1 VTAVLGIVAAIF
13 AVSGPAGGDIAV
25 FRRGTQ
31 PVSPRQSLPRGS
43 RGIDSLDAA
52 PPSVI

>member
-1 VTAVLGIVAAIF
+1 VPGIV
-13 AVSGPAGGDIAV
+13 VDIAV
-25 FRRGTQ
+25 LLVFLAVALLRFPPVAGRGIAIAG
-31 PVSPRQSLPRGS
+31 LP

>member
-1 VTAVLGIVAAIF
+1 VTAVRGIVFVPVIASPRPGCDPPFSAA
-13 AVSGPAGGDIAV
+13 ARSLC
-25 FRRGTQ
+25 RC
-31 PVSPRQSLPRGS
+31 RQSLPCGG